1 MADTTEY
8 GRFAAVY
15 DELMRGVD
23 YEGWADYLAG
33 LLCEGGVPAGGAV
46 VDCACGTGE
55 ITLRLQKRGYSLT
68 GADRSVEMLA
78 AAQKKARSAGIK
90 IPFIEQDMRALC
102 VHKPVDAVV
111 CACDGVNYLLDGRD
125 VHAFFTAAHTALK
138 PGGVL
143 LFDVSSAY
151 KLENVLG
158 MNTFGED
165 TGECVYLWRNAFDP
179 QTRLLE
185 MELSFFTPTG
195 DGKYERFDETHVQR
209 AHAAEDLIET
219 LEACEYEILG
229 VYDAFSKDAPSAA
242 SERIQFAARK
252 KAE

>member
-1 MADTTEY
+1 MDSTEY

-15 DELMRGVD
+15 DELMHGVD
-23 YEGWADYLAG
+23 YEGWADYLTD
-33 LLCEGGVPAGGAV
+33 LLTAAGVPAGGAV

-55 ITLRLQKRGYSLT
+55 ITLRLQKRGFGLT
-68 GADRSVEMLA
+68 GADRSGEMLA
-78 AAQKKARSAGIK
+78 AAQKKARTAGIK

-111 CACDGVNYLLDGRD
+111 CACDGVNYLLTGGD
-125 VHAFFTAAHTALK
+125 VHAFFSAVYGALK

-165 TGECVYLWRNAFDP
+165 TGNCAYLWRNAFDP
-179 QTRLLE
+179 RTRLLE
-185 MELSFFTPTG
+185 MNLTFFTPVG
-195 DGKYERFDETHVQR
+195 DGKYADLLLSAYMRRFRRTRRPPQ
-209 AHAAEDLIET
+209 
-219 LEACEYEILG
+219 
-229 VYDAFSKDAPSAA
+229 A
-242 SERIQFAARK
+242 SGYNLRRGKRISPTPALLAGEEKRK
-252 KAE
+252 KSV